1 MAPSTRW
8 IFALSVPLL
17 AAGIALARGKKAAE
31 AEPPL
36 PPTAE
41 APAEPA
47 PPPAPPAPKLF
58 ASGLPVAV
66 DTLPPGLASLSAQ
79 SCNACHW
86 AAHDTWTQ
94 SGHAHAWS
102 DPTFQAALRGAGES
116 TACLSCHLPVA
127 AQHAELAAGYVG
139 EDVARP
145 RLQPNPGFDAT
156 LMSEGVSCV
165 ACHVRDGKV
174 LGTHASST
182 APHPVV
188 VSAELQSAELCATC
202 HQLTWPEADRPFYD
216 TYGEWKASA
225 YAQAGVTCQDCH
237 MAPQAGAAQPGE
249 TGVVPAHRSPTGIAR
264 ALTTLVTLPSATV
277 TRGQPLD
284 VGVALLNTGAGHAVP
299 TGNPFKTWTI
309 EVVVL
314 DAAGK
319 ELAPAHK
326 AVLARTVEAAPPWR
340 TTADDRLGV
349 GQKKELS
356 VHVTPNAKGAP
367 GLGAVVVRA
376 VRGTQVTELRRIP
389 VQIR

>member
-8 IFALSVPLL
+8 IIALSLPLL

-31 AEPPL
+31 TAPDVPAPPV
-36 PPTAE
+36 E
-41 APAEPA
+41 APAP
-47 PPPAPPAPKLF
+47 PPPAPPAPTLF
-58 ASGLPVAV
+58 PAGLPVAV
-66 DTLPPGLASLSAQ
+66 DSLPPGLASLSAQ

-86 AAHDTWTQ
+86 AAHDTWAQ
-94 SGHAHAWS
+94 SGHAHAWA
-102 DPTFQAALRGAGES
+102 DADFQAALRGAGES

-127 AQHAELAAGYVG
+127 AQHADLAAGYVG
-139 EDVARP
+139 DDVARP

-156 LMSEGVSCV
+156 LMSEGVTCA

-174 LGTHASST
+174 LGTHASAD

-225 YAQAGVTCQDCH
+225 YAEAGVTCQDCH

-249 TGVVPAHRSPTGIAR
+249 VGVVPAHRSPTTVAR

-284 VGVALLNTGAGHAVP
+284 VGVTLINTGAGHSVP

-309 EVVVL
+309 EVVVI
-314 DAAGK
+314 DGAGK
-319 ELAPAHK
+319 DLAPVQK
-326 AVLARTVEAAPPWR
+326 VVLARTVEAAPPWK
-340 TTADDRLGV
+340 TTADDRLAV
-349 GQKKELS
+349 AQKKEFTARF
-356 VHVTPNAKGAP
+356 TPNAKGAP
-367 GLGAVVVRA
+367 GLGAVLVRA
-376 VRGTQVTELRRIP
+376 VRGGQATELRRIP
-389 VQIR
+389 VRIQ